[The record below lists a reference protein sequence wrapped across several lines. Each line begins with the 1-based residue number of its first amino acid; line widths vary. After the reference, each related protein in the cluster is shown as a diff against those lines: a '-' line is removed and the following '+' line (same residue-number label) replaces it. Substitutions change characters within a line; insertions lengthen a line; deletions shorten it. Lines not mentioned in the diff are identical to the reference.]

1 MNPGESTALYLSGY
15 LAWKRGD
22 VRRAGEI
29 LTRTLQS
36 FQSVMPVAGTS
47 NEGDVRASR
56 MKQALRNV
64 GSRRLFADCVEKL
77 RGETDPTPDRAF
89 PCVDRVLSNLRA
101 SRK

>member
-22 VRRAGEI
+22 ARRAGEL

-36 FQSVMPVAGTS
+36 FQSVMPVAGAS
-47 NEGDVRASR
+47 NEGDVRTSR
-56 MKQALRNV
+56 MKQTLRNA

-77 RGETDPTPDRAF
+77 RGESDPTPDQAF
-89 PCVDRVLSNLRA
+89 PCVDHVLSNLRG
-101 SRK
+101 SRR